1 MVATAII
8 LIILG
13 VVFGFM
19 FPVVFVAAAAGLV
32 LLIISLV
39 ATGRRAKDAV
49 EESSEPG

>member
-1 MVATAII
+1 MVAAAIV
-8 LIILG
+8 LIIIG

-19 FPVVFVAAAAGLV
+19 FPVVFVAAVAGLV
-32 LLIISLV
+32 LLVISLV